1 MLAAIAATSSVRVFS
16 GCRLDMSSFYLT
28 SADSARPEVLE
39 QTAVFTQ
46 VVEALPSAEGCR
58 ALR

>member
-16 GCRLDMSSFYLT
+16 GCQLDMSSFCLT
-28 SADSARPEVLE
+28 SADSERPEVLE
-39 QTAVFTQ
+39 RTADFIQ
-46 VVEALPSAEGCR
+46 AMEALPLAEECR